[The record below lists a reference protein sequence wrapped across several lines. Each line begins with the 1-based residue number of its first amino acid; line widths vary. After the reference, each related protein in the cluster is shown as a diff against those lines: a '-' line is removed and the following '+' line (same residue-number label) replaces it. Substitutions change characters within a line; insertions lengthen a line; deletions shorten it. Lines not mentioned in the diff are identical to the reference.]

1 MLAIW
6 RSGPGA
12 PLVRS
17 PGSNSTT
24 ALLSDPVFV
33 THVHFP
39 GHGGRIAKG
48 CSVPDPYDVLTI
60 AAIADELS
68 ATIGNGRIQRIGL
81 LDPRT
86 IGAEIYAGGQRHY
99 LIASANDR
107 QPRLRLAPDMPS
119 LDSALITPFGLLL
132 RKHTRG
138 GIILSIDQ
146 PPLERLVGVSIAK
159 RQAPLKTRRDAPE
172 PDAMDVEDGELG
184 KDAGDGEDDEL
195 EVFESQE
202 GVALNHVTLYVEL
215 MGRHSNVILVDNEGR
230 IMESA
235 KRVTRDMSRVRPV
248 LPRLPYIPPPP
259 PDRLDPRSVTPV
271 SAARLLETSPP
282 DAELARALVSAY
294 RGISPVMAREIVFR
308 ATGSSETR
316 VGDLHAES
324 VEALTRNTLAL
335 LEPLRTTTWSP
346 RVYRERGHADP
357 GDVVTCS
364 PILMTHLAGEYEVS
378 PIESMS
384 EALALAESAAD
395 RPPPARHAQ
404 RRQRLLDSVATAR
417 EKAERRLAA
426 LASESAR
433 AAEAESLKTA
443 GELIYA
449 YLWQIAP
456 GQVSLDVNGA
466 SIPLDPGLTANE
478 NAQAYFER
486 YRKAQSAEAQLP
498 GLVDESR
505 AEIAYLDQLATLIAQ
520 APGFSELESLAAEWA
535 EQVAPDPASRP
546 KKTTAPRRPRALVD
560 DHGNSVYVGRSGPQN
575 ELVTFEIA
583 GPDDTW
589 LHARGVGG
597 SHVVIRWRSPE
608 SAESPETVE
617 AAAALAAWYS
627 AARESGRVEVDVAPR
642 RYVRK
647 IKGARP
653 GMVTYRNERTIRV
666 QPAPEERLRHI
677 LSDR

>member
-1 MLAIW
+1 
-6 RSGPGA
+6 
-12 PLVRS
+12 
-17 PGSNSTT
+17 
-24 ALLSDPVFV
+24 
-33 THVHFP
+33 
-39 GHGGRIAKG
+39 
-48 CSVPDPYDVLTI
+48 
-60 AAIADELS
+60 
-68 ATIGNGRIQRIGL
+68 
-81 LDPRT
+81 
-86 IGAEIYAGGQRHY
+86 
-99 LIASANDR
+99 
-107 QPRLRLAPDMPS
+107 
-119 LDSALITPFGLLL
+119 
-132 RKHTRG
+132 
-138 GIILSIDQ
+138 
-146 PPLERLVGVSIAK
+146 
-159 RQAPLKTRRDAPE
+159 
-172 PDAMDVEDGELG
+172 
-184 KDAGDGEDDEL
+184 
-195 EVFESQE
+195 
-202 GVALNHVTLYVEL
+202 
-215 MGRHSNVILVDNEGR
+215 
-230 IMESA
+230 MESV
-235 KRVTRDMSRVRPV
+235 KRVTSDMSRVRPV

-259 PDRLDPRSVTPV
+259 PDRLDPRSITPA
-271 SAARLLETSPP
+271 SSARLLEALPP
-282 DAELARALVSAY
+282 NAELARVLVSSY
-294 RGISPVMAREIVFR
+294 RGISPVMAHEIVFR

-316 VGDLHAES
+316 AGDVNVASAEPLAR
-324 VEALTRNTLAL
+324 ETLAL
-335 LEPLRTTTWSP
+335 LEPLQTTVWSP
-346 RVYRERGHADP
+346 RIYRERGHLDP
-357 GDVVTCS
+357 GEVVACS
-364 PILMTHLAGEYEVS
+364 PILMTHLAAEHDVS
-378 PIESMS
+378 PAESMS

-395 RPPPARHAQ
+395 RPGPVRHAQ
-404 RRQRLLDSVATAR
+404 RRQRLLDAVAAAR
-417 EKAERRLAA
+417 EKVERRLAA
-426 LASESAR
+426 LATESAR
-433 AAEAESLKTA
+433 AAEAERLKTA

-449 YLWQIAP
+449 YLWQIEP
-456 GQVSLDVNGA
+456 GQVSLDVDGT